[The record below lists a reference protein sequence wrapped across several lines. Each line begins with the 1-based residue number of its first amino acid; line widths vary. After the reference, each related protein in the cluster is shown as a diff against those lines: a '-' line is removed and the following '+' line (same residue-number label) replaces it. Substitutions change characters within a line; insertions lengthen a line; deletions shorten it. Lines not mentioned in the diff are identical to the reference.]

1 MLCVGNAGH
10 INFKSCIL
18 EMQIIISPLHFILW
32 SRQER
37 NFRILKEEKV
47 MIVGTIGNG
56 NSKRGV
62 MGVSLV
68 ISQAGKRQLVLSNTK
83 NVRSQPTTYAGKQ
96 P

>member
-1 MLCVGNAGH
+1 
-10 INFKSCIL
+10 
-18 EMQIIISPLHFILW
+18 
-32 SRQER
+32 
-37 NFRILKEEKV
+37 

-68 ISQAGKRQLVLSNTK
+68 ISQARKRQLVLSNTK